1 MTVAPCRVHRH
12 FDWARTFFIFIF
24 FLLWIVFIL
33 GLQAIPFCHFF
44 LLRASEFMLFCILI
58 CASQKRKTCV
68 LTNKLFLQYGVVLPR
83 KVG

>member
-1 MTVAPCRVHRH
+1 MHRH

-24 FLLWIVFIL
+24 FLLWFVFIL
-33 GLQAIPFCHFF
+33 GLQAIRLVIFF
-44 LLRASEFMLFCILI
+44 FGLRASEFMLVCILI
-58 CASQKRKTCV
+58 CASQRRKTCV